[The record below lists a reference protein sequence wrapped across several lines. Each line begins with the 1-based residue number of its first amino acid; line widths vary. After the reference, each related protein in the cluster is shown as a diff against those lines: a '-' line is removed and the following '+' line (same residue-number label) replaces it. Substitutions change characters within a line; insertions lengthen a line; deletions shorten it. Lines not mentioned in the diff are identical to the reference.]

1 MKVLGIVIV
10 FFILNYNG
18 FAQVD
23 IDGIASAQ
31 QIVPKMLNNT
41 RTSLIVN
48 QTKGITKYTIGIGN
62 QESKMFFDVL
72 AKVQNTSAIKVIAV
86 CETNSIIGIE
96 VENSEYKS
104 YDEVS
109 HFLVSEFPDISLYRK
124 EETIFNLDCKNE
136 ILKQ

>member
-10 FFILNYNG
+10 FFTLNYNA
-18 FAQVD
+18 FAQNGVD
-23 IDGIASAQ
+23 VIVSTQ
-31 QIVPKMLNNT
+31 QIEPKMLSST

-48 QTKGITKYTIGIGN
+48 QTKGRTKYTIGIGN

-72 AKVQNTSAIKVIAV
+72 AKVQATTAIKVIAV

-96 VENSEYKS
+96 VENSAYKS

-124 EETIFNLDCKNE
+124 EETILNLDCKNE